1 MQQRNDDPLVE
12 VAQSIAYYEG
22 EGSRAGEPAG
32 SSERGREFEVIVASS
47 FSRTIRHFAQQN
59 HFVVTAGRIGNNTA
73 VKVAHRDKVILF
85 AFAGRET
92 ERRLVQGLQVEA
104 PLLQGIDP
112 ERLSEWIRMSYAVE
126 IWTNPRLP
134 QLDERGWI
142 PKSDERIVY
151 ADDRY
156 QELYAGLTTSFDATI
171 VYLVK
176 QEERYYLHKK
186 CLVECK
192 SAKSSGGERVD
203 GNAHERFSFQNLEY
217 LEIATLYPRCELLLL
232 TNDAYVRYRNKYH
245 SGFGVH
251 ALRLSNAFSWYHFRI
266 VTTTEQYLQLFRSWE
281 EWLKD
286 D

>member
-1 MQQRNDDPLVE
+1 MQQRNSNPLVE
-12 VAQSIAYYEG
+12 VARSIAHYEG

-32 SSERGREFEVIVASS
+32 SSERGREFEKIVASG
-47 FSRTIRHFAQQN
+47 FSKVIKHIAQQN
-59 HFVVTAGRIGNNTA
+59 SFVTTAGRIGNNTV
-73 VKVAHRDKVILF
+73 VKVSHRDKVILV

-92 ERRLVQGLQVEA
+92 ERRLVQGLQVET
-104 PLLQGIDP
+104 PLLLGVDP
-112 ERLSEWIRMSYAVE
+112 ERLSEWIRMSYDVE
-126 IWTNPRLP
+126 VWTNPRLP
-134 QLDERGWI
+134 QLNEKGWV
-142 PKSDERIVY
+142 PKSNKRITY
-151 ADDRY
+151 AGNRY
-156 QELYAGLTTSFDATI
+156 RELYTGLTTSFDATI

-176 QEERYYLHKK
+176 QEERFSLHKK

-192 SAKSSGGERVD
+192 SAKSSVGERVD

-245 SGFGVH
+245 SGFGIH
-251 ALRLSNAFSWYHFRI
+251 ALRLSNAFSWYHFKI